1 MRPAAGNRELLV
13 GEGMGTATCPVRKGQ
28 KDGGCATG
36 GPGQCFPGGFAQTV
50 AVGCR
55 WEGDGQVDGRTDKGV
70 LVALLL
76 KRLCPGEGSW
86 GPTAL
91 HPTPVG
97 FRALWPRPAPKW
109 LRQSRQGCR
118 WAQGVPPSPLPA
130 GSL

>member
-55 WEGDGQVDGRTDKGV
+55 WEGDGWMGRWMGGQTKV
-70 LVALLL
+70 S
-76 KRLCPGEGSW
+76 SW
-86 GPTAL
+86 LYCSRGCAQ
-91 HPTPVG
+91 
-97 FRALWPRPAPKW
+97 AKAP
-109 LRQSRQGCR
+109 
-118 WAQGVPPSPLPA
+118 GVPLPSTPHLW
-130 GSL
+130 GSVPSGHVRPRSG